1 MVYEDKI
8 AGITYEIDGNLLR
21 VKGGK
26 HEGAFPIKD
35 LLETDIKYEKMS
47 KLEFALNSYWKLIV
61 FLVLLGIDLLLIVGV
76 VSMFVQGN
84 IGAALAGLMLL
95 LLPGLFTLLMI
106 NSFAKDWVKV
116 KDGITTFTL
125 RFPKSK
131 LKIEAPGED
140 KELYEFREE
149 ILRVKA

>member
-8 AGITYEIDGNLLR
+8 AGITYEIDGSFLR

-35 LLETDIKYEKMS
+35 LLEADIKYEKMS
-47 KLEFALNSYWKLIV
+47 KFEFALNSYWKLIV
-61 FLVLLGIDLLLIVGV
+61 LLVLIGIDLFLIYGVISMLSQGNLGAAIVG
-76 VSMFVQGN
+76 
-84 IGAALAGLMLL
+84 LMILL
-95 LLPGLFTLLMI
+95 LTGLFTLLMI

-140 KELYEFREE
+140 KELYRFREE
-149 ILRVKA
+149 MLRVKA